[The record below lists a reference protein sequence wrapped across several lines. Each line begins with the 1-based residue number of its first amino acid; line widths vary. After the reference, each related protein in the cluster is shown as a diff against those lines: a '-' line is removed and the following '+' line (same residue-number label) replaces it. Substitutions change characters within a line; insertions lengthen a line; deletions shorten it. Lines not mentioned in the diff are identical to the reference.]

1 MRGIYKKTNPHAKK
15 WTKGG
20 KRRDKRKGYDKRTRR
35 DKRRMRGSGN
45 CGSSGCL
52 KPKENPWH
60 QVDRESSRKT
70 LYTNNSQNM
79 AKNKSQEESLDELI
93 KSLEDENFTKEEQE
107 EHVIA
112 NQQVDWTAII
122 KAAEV
127 ANQNEK
133 KGQEIAANKQISNYK
148 QRTQTRA
155 DQAIQHMFHRKT
167 QRKTP

>member
-1 MRGIYKKTNPHAKK
+1 MVRRSRRINKKKKATNKKRG
-15 WTKGG
+15 
-20 KRRDKRKGYDKRTRR
+20 D
-35 DKRRMRGSGN
+35 GN
-45 CGSSGCL
+45 CGSSGCFI
-52 KPKENPWH
+52 PKENPWH
-60 QVDRESSRKT
+60 QIERESSRKT
-70 LYTNNSQNM
+70 LYNIPQNTS
-79 AKNKSQEESLDELI
+79 KEEESLDELI

-107 EHVIA
+107 EQEEHVIA
-112 NQQVDWTAII
+112 NQHVDWTAVI

-155 DQAIQHMFHRKT
+155 EQAIMKAFHRKT